1 MSLRCMRLRH
11 HWLGDNYWTAISYR
25 QGLITLSSFGG
36 VHFVGTEDAFGLRTG
51 NQLLLVTDEITYTF
65 YICSVV

>member
-1 MSLRCMRLRH
+1 M
-11 HWLGDNYWTAISYR
+11 
-25 QGLITLSSFGG
+25 
-36 VHFVGTEDAFGLRTG
+36 GTEDAFGLRTG